1 MTEWIAD
8 RFQTLGEGN
17 ADGPDSTNGPNMK
30 AFESTRKALLS
41 RPKFSI
47 RLQIYI
53 SFVFSFTVILGFA
66 IAQLAAMQM
75 MKKKVVIL
83 DAANNALYEIQHALS
98 FQNDFFLYGAGLD
111 EALASLRRARS
122 LLQNAVDSSRD
133 IGDILGDL
141 LAREKGYES
150 MLKNRDSLE
159 KQPYSAEK
167 EAAIEKL
174 DAEIRTEGKG
184 TAIFGRE
191 LILREKKAL
200 QRMIGLS
207 QNIHAYSLFSLLLII
222 LFFTFLLTRRIL
234 ARINRFVKYTQRI
247 ALGNY
252 TLIIPARSY
261 RDEFSDL
268 AVAINRMI
276 MELKLRQDILVQS
289 HKLKAIGALTAG
301 VAHELNNPLNNIML
315 TAHMFKEDY
324 PNLSDEERQEMMED
338 VIHESE
344 RAKKI
349 VSNLLDF
356 ARESHTVMAPLD
368 IGGVIRETLDLAA
381 NQINLKGAHIDLRI
395 ESHLPVVNG
404 DKQQLIQVFLNV
416 IFNALDVTP
425 KGGRIVVDV
434 GPTKTAKFL
443 TVKVTDFG
451 PGIPDHVIPSIFDP
465 FFTTKSKQG
474 GTGLGLSVSQGIV
487 AKHGGEISAYSEPN
501 AGTTFTVA
509 LPAASPHG
517 V

>member
-1 MTEWIAD
+1 MKDWIED
-8 RFQTLGEGN
+8 RFHTLGEGN
-17 ADGPDSTNGPNMK
+17 ANGPDANNGPNMK
-30 AFESTRKALLS
+30 AFESTRKALMS

-47 RLQIYI
+47 RMQIYI

-75 MKKKVVIL
+75 MKNKIAVL
-83 DAANNALYEIQHALS
+83 DVANNALYEIQQALN
-98 FQNDFFLYGAGLD
+98 FQNDFFLYGASLE
-111 EALASLRRARS
+111 EAQASLRRARS
-122 LLQNAVDSSRD
+122 ILQNAADSSRD
-133 IGDILGDL
+133 IADILGDL

-150 MLKNRDSLE
+150 MLKNRDFLE
-159 KQPYSAEK
+159 KQPFSK
-167 EAAIEKL
+167 ENEPSIKKL
-174 DAEIRTEGKG
+174 DSEIRRKGKD
-184 TAIFGRE
+184 TAVFARE
-191 LILREKKAL
+191 LILQEKKAL

-207 QNIHAYSLFSLLLII
+207 QNIHAYSIFSLLLII
-222 LFFTFLLTRRIL
+222 LFFTFMLTRRIL
-234 ARINRFVKYTQRI
+234 ARINRFVNYTQRI
-247 ALGNY
+247 ALGDY
-252 TLIIPARSY
+252 TFIIPARSY

-289 HKLKAIGALTAG
+289 HKLKAMGTLTAG

-324 PNLSDEERQEMMED
+324 PNLSGEERMDMMED

-356 ARESHTVMAPLD
+356 ARESQTVMAPLD

-395 ESHLPVVNG
+395 ESHLPFVNG

-425 KGGRIVVDV
+425 KGGRIAIDV
-434 GPTKTAKFL
+434 GTTKTAKFL

-451 PGIPDHVIPSIFDP
+451 PGIPDRVIPSIFDP

-487 AKHGGEISAYSEPN
+487 SKHGGEISAYSNPP

-509 LPAASPHG
+509 LPAASS
-517 V
+517 